1 MQSQVTH
8 KELNSSWATLHG
20 SMWGFA
26 LEIETAIAIDSDE
39 VL

>member
-20 SMWGFA
+20 MWGFA